1 MVLFAATRLRVG
13 ARRLRAL
20 ARGDAAGVRDFVQND
35 SARRLAEARRDA
47 RRDLESMQAA
57 GAYMVT
63 MADAAYPN
71 GLHELADPPAYLC
84 VRGALPEQGVAVIGT
99 RTPTEASGAYAHQ
112 LASLLR
118 VPIVSGLALGI
129 DAAAHRG
136 ALAAGMPT
144 IAYVATGIARTYPPE
159 HVELADD
166 IVAAGGAVASECLP
180 DAGPAAWTFV
190 RRDRLQAAHA
200 AAVVLVQSELD
211 GGAMH
216 AMEIAV
222 ALGRNRFAL
231 LSNGEAAFAGNAL
244 AISCGAGVLSAD
256 PALAACA
263 IAHVTK

>member
-1 MVLFAATRLRVG
+1 LVLFAATRLRVG

-35 SARRLAEARRDA
+35 SAHRLAEARRDA
-47 RRDLESMQAA
+47 RRDLEVMHAT
-57 GAYMVT
+57 GAHMIAI
-63 MADAAYPN
+63 ADAAYPS
-71 GLHELADPPAYLC
+71 GLRELADPPAYLC
-84 VRGALPEQGVAVIGT
+84 VRGILPERGVAVIGT
-99 RTPTEASGAYAHQ
+99 RTPTGNSAAFARDLPSH
-112 LASLLR
+112 LR

-159 HVELADD
+159 HVELADE
-166 IVAAGGAVASECLP
+166 IVAAGGAVASEYLP
-180 DAGPAAWTFV
+180 DAEAAAWTFV

-200 AAVVLVQSELD
+200 SAVVLVQSEPD

-231 LSNGEAAFAGNAL
+231 LSNGDAAFAGNAL
-244 AISCGAGVLSAD
+244 AISRGAGILSAD

-263 IAHVTK
+263 IAHDTK